1 MRKYFF
7 LFILLHIFSTEKSF
21 SQDSSHI
28 RISLLTCSPG
38 QELYSIFG
46 HSAIR
51 VTDSTSLT
59 DIVFNYGTFNFDDEN
74 FYLKFVRGKLLYY
87 LSIERFDDFSA
98 SYQFEGR
105 GITEQVLEL
114 SAKEKIDLQ
123 HFLIENLKEENKFY
137 HYDFFLDNC
146 TTRLRDLIVKI
157 KNPQRP
163 LPPVMPLNTTFR
175 HAIHQYLDNGK
186 QYWSKLGI
194 DILLGSPTDAEMTS
208 SQQEFLP
215 DNLMLALDKSDE
227 NFVKKETVLFEVINL
242 KDQLIIFT
250 PFITFLLIF
259 IAISFIGI
267 KKKNNFK
274 LFLLNFDRLLFFI
287 TGFLGVIILLMW
299 FATDHSMTKNNYNIL
314 WAWPTHLIAFAFIN
328 SQSKIRKYYFG
339 LNAVCM
345 ALLLFVWTFLPQQLN
360 ISLIPIIALLGYRSF
375 ANYTR

>member
-175 HAIHQYLDNGK
+175 HTIHQYLDN
-186 QYWSKLGI
+186 
-194 DILLGSPTDAEMTS
+194 
-208 SQQEFLP
+208 
-215 DNLMLALDKSDE
+215 
-227 NFVKKETVLFEVINL
+227 
-242 KDQLIIFT
+242 
-250 PFITFLLIF
+250 
-259 IAISFIGI
+259 
-267 KKKNNFK
+267 
-274 LFLLNFDRLLFFI
+274 
-287 TGFLGVIILLMW
+287 
-299 FATDHSMTKNNYNIL
+299 
-314 WAWPTHLIAFAFIN
+314 
-328 SQSKIRKYYFG
+328 
-339 LNAVCM
+339 
-345 ALLLFVWTFLPQQLN
+345 
-360 ISLIPIIALLGYRSF
+360 
-375 ANYTR
+375 